1 MLIFGGV
8 YPCIQKSIYQSNRK
22 LGAQDFVAIKF
33 TTPDSHTEDIKTIAM
48 EKGRHGWYTKNRA
61 FFGVPPKKASVLMRE
76 SCGSEHFHYF
86 PYFPRKHHV
95 LETEDF
101 LVRQIPSIS
110 TGTA

>member
-48 EKGRHGWYTKNRA
+48 EKDGTDGT
-61 FFGVPPKKASVLMRE
+61 PKTELFL
-76 SCGSEHFHYF
+76 GF
-86 PYFPRKHHV
+86 PQKGISFDERK
-95 LETEDF
+95 L
-101 LVRQIPSIS
+101 RI
-110 TGTA
+110 